1 MKNKKYFYIA
11 FPIFLGSLLIF
22 LFSITINK
30 SIPKMNDSI
39 VQIETPF
46 SFGSGVL
53 VGKEQKREET
63 LYYVLTAYH
72 IINNHITEEE
82 KILQGLIPFTIIS
95 FNENGEDIGH
105 NIGSFFASDEKL
117 DLMVLTFLS
126 TRNFSITKISTNY
139 KLIDEVYSC
148 TCQLSEPPAITKGVI
163 SRFKKEFIISD
174 TEISPGS
181 SGGGLFKKYDSEY
194 YLIGIANG
202 IAIKNGIP
210 IFHCAA
216 YISSKSFLKFLN
228 ENKIPIF
235 VQ

>member
-1 MKNKKYFYIA
+1 MNKKYFYISI
-11 FPIFLGSLLIF
+11 PVFLSCFFVF

-30 SIPKMNDSI
+30 PFPKMNDSI

-53 VGKEQKREET
+53 IGKKPKGEET

-82 KILQGLIPFTIIS
+82 KILQNLISFTITS

-105 NIGSFFASDEKL
+105 NIGSFLISDEKL
-117 DLMVLTFLS
+117 DLMILTFLS
-126 TRNFSITKISTNY
+126 TRDFSVTKISTNY
-139 KLIDEVYSC
+139 KLMDEVYSC

-163 SRFKKEFIISD
+163 SRFKKEFIVSD

-181 SGGGLFKKYDSEY
+181 SGGGLFIKRDEEF

-202 IAIKNGIP
+202 IAVKNGIP
-210 IFHCAA
+210 IFHCSA
-216 YISSKSFLKFLN
+216 YISSKSFIKFLE
-228 ENKIPIF
+228 ENHIPCTIL
-235 VQ
+235 